1 MIGACA
7 LAAVALFIGGAV
19 IGVVAVVSLG
29 IRREERD
36 LSLTSDRNDR
46 VTRSARRLTG
56 ASSRIPGV
64 IQEVSLHRQKLL
76 LASREAGT
84 R

>member
-7 LAAVALFIGGAV
+7 LAAVSLFIGGAV

-64 IQEVSLHRQKLL
+64 IHEVSLHRQKLL
-76 LASREAGT
+76 FASREAGT